1 MSLAPLETLSRR
13 SNTTVY
19 TATPVSV
26 LTKPRASAT
35 LSSVPASPMETSE
48 RRMKIVKEILTS
60 EVSYVANLDRI
71 RTLHCL
77 EGV

>member
-1 MSLAPLETLSRR
+1 MSLAPLETLRR

-19 TATPVSV
+19 TAAPVT
-26 LTKPRASAT
+26 LTKPRASVT
-35 LSSVPASPMETSE
+35 LSGGAASPMETSE

-71 RTLHCL
+71 RTLYTATP
-77 EGV
+77 VA